1 MKKELRRDTWSCG
14 VFALFALDRF
24 SKIFA
29 NKGITF
35 DIGPISYSLTETSQ
49 ILAHQSA
56 RGRALLIM
64 PPIMLIFWI
73 FYKCG
78 GMKPRLWTMLVMAGM
93 TAQAYDIVMT
103 TKFQY
108 AFSLTT
114 GNGVTIFSIGTI
126 CLLLGTIAGIFELAS
141 ETLNGRN

>member
-64 PPIMLIFWI
+64 PPIILIFWI
-73 FYKCG
+73 F
-78 GMKPRLWTMLVMAGM
+78 
-93 TAQAYDIVMT
+93 
-103 TKFQY
+103 
-108 AFSLTT
+108 
-114 GNGVTIFSIGTI
+114 
-126 CLLLGTIAGIFELAS
+126 
-141 ETLNGRN
+141 